1 MQQILDL
8 EKLTQISHDIDA
20 IAEKYNTDYLEATL
34 LYCEEHNI
42 EIEAIAEYIKKN
54 NHIKS
59 KVEQSAEDL
68 NYIKK
73 KVRLE
78 I

>member
-1 MQQILDL
+1 MQQIVDL
-8 EKLTQISHDIDA
+8 EKLTEISHDIDA
-20 IAEKYNTDYLEATL
+20 IAEKYGTDYLEATL
-34 LYCEEHNI
+34 IYCEEKNI

-54 NHIKS
+54 SHIKA